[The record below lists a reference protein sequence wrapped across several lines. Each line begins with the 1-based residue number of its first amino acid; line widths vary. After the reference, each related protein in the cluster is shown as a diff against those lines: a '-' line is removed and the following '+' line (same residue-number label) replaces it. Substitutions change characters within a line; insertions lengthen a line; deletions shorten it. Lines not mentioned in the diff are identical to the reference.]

1 MIPNG
6 AYQENAY
13 LMWDDRVKMGISMC
27 LSLSIIG
34 ALIDPG
40 EEPKKIIE
48 ALEKCEV
55 NISLK

>member
-1 MIPNG
+1 
-6 AYQENAY
+6 
-13 LMWDDRVKMGISMC
+13 MWDDRVKMGISMS

>member
-13 LMWDDRVKMGISMC
+13 LMWDDRVKMGISMS

-48 ALEKCEV
+48 ALEKV